1 MSSLID
7 GLDSIFDQ
15 TYPQVLTHG
24 DFSITNILIDEE
36 TFDIT
41 GIVDWSLA
49 SVMPFGADLDILFHT
64 TGFMTLDGWNDYTC
78 KSQLIDAFW
87 CEFWHVT
94 GIEGEDAGRRIRTS
108 AEVAAKIWAVLRM
121 AFHRNADG
129 SPSDEVLVIESRMEQ
144 LRAWLSRRIYSEDVC
159 NFH

>member
-1 MSSLID
+1 M
-7 GLDSIFDQ
+7 FDQ

-49 SVMPFGADLDILFHT
+49 SIMPFGADLDILFHT
-64 TGFMTLDGWNDYTC
+64 TGFMTLDGWNDYSC
-78 KSQLIDAFW
+78 RSKLVDVFW
-87 CEFWHVT
+87 TELWHVA
-94 GIEGEDAGRRIRTS
+94 GIEGDDMRRRIRAS
-108 AEVAAKIWAVLRM
+108 AEAAAKIWAVLRL

-144 LRAWLSRRIYSEDVC
+144 LRAWLGK
-159 NFH
+159 